1 MKVRLTMGVMAVLLG
16 AILIGQLRAGFDRQN
31 RSLAVNSI
39 SHRISA
45 PAKRPPASPLGK
57 KLGLIGPDVIVSRLD
72 SIAKY
77 GTIGSIT
84 GYAASTTCCN
94 LGDMEAEWFDT
105 GPNANKHPLIGQ
117 NFYRY
122 LNGRMEH
129 IGMGWVKHAFCAF
142 DQNDLTNCAVCQTSG
157 SCDTLGI
164 GCSDTYTTA
173 HNASQTSLGP
183 RSEVNSST
191 GVYPYPYVL
200 NWNQSGNSI
209 FKRLQID
216 ISDLDPTPNAGARY
230 FLEVN
235 YLTTDEPAWGNQY
248 NNAAYRECF
257 VGTFT
262 TSGYN
267 LTYGAPPTQPQ
278 KTAIHAWQDIDPSV
292 TLVEVDVPGDGRFI
306 VGYRITDNGDDT
318 WHYEYGIYNLNSD
331 LSARSVSLAAPS
343 CLSMTNIGFHDV
355 AYHSGEPYSGADWT
369 GVVAGDLLTWSTD
382 TFATDPNANALRW
395 NTLYNFR
402 FDADAPPGLGSLTLG
417 MFKPGPITS
426 VLVPIMLPDP
436 GICAADIAGGD
447 NVINVT
453 DLLLLLAEW
462 GNPDSPADISGSGVC
477 PDGTVN
483 VTDLLTL
490 LAAWGVCP

>member
-1 MKVRLTMGVMAVLLG
+1 MKVRLTLCGMTLFLG
-16 AILIGQLRAGFDRQN
+16 AILIGQIRAGFDRQN
-31 RSLAVNSI
+31 HSETVI
-39 SHRISA
+39 PTTHRIPVPVA
-45 PAKRPPASPLGK
+45 RPPVSASEK
-57 KLGLIGPDVIVSRLD
+57 ALGLSGPDIIVSRLD
-72 SIAKY
+72 SITKY

-84 GYAASTTCCN
+84 GYAISTKSCN
-94 LGDMEAEWFDT
+94 LGDVEAEWIID
-105 GPNANKHPLIGQ
+105 GINSNKHPLIGQ
-117 NFYRY
+117 NIYRY
-122 LNGRMEH
+122 LNGRMEQ
-129 IGMGWVKHAFCAF
+129 IGMSWLKHAFCAL
-142 DQNDLTNCAVCQTSG
+142 DEEDEINCAVCLPNG
-157 SCDTLGI
+157 NCEALAI
-164 GCSDTYTTA
+164 GCSDTYSSSL
-173 HNASQTSLGP
+173 NGSQTRLGP
-183 RSEVNSST
+183 RSEINAAT

-200 NWNQSGNSI
+200 NWNLSGNSI
-209 FKRLQID
+209 YKRLQID
-216 ISDLDPTPNAGARY
+216 NSDLDPTPNAGARY
-230 FLEVN
+230 FMEAH
-235 YLTTDEPAWGNQY
+235 YLSTDEPTWGNQY

-262 TSGYN
+262 MSGYN

-426 VLVPIMLPDP
+426 VLVPVMLPDP
-436 GICAADIAGGD
+436 GNCAADIAGGD

-462 GNPDSPADISGSGVC
+462 GNPASPADISGSGVC

>member
-1 MKVRLTMGVMAVLLG
+1 M
-16 AILIGQLRAGFDRQN
+16 
-31 RSLAVNSI
+31 
-39 SHRISA
+39 
-45 PAKRPPASPLGK
+45 
-57 KLGLIGPDVIVSRLD
+57 
-72 SIAKY
+72 
-77 GTIGSIT
+77 
-84 GYAASTTCCN
+84 
-94 LGDMEAEWFDT
+94 
-105 GPNANKHPLIGQ
+105 
-117 NFYRY
+117 
-122 LNGRMEH
+122 
-129 IGMGWVKHAFCAF
+129 
-142 DQNDLTNCAVCQTSG
+142 
-157 SCDTLGI
+157 
-164 GCSDTYTTA
+164 
-173 HNASQTSLGP
+173 
-183 RSEVNSST
+183 
-191 GVYPYPYVL
+191 
-200 NWNQSGNSI
+200 
-209 FKRLQID
+209 
-216 ISDLDPTPNAGARY
+216 
-230 FLEVN
+230 
-235 YLTTDEPAWGNQY
+235 
-248 NNAAYRECF
+248 
-257 VGTFT
+257 
-262 TSGYN
+262 
-267 LTYGAPPTQPQ
+267 
-278 KTAIHAWQDIDPSV
+278 
-292 TLVEVDVPGDGRFI
+292 PGDGRFI